1 MKKVLTL
8 CFCLGLICAIQI
20 SAVAQ
25 TKFKLLA
32 TKKTSTMLKEL
43 NEAADLG
50 YRFEG
55 FNGGETMFGGK
66 ETVAIL
72 SKNDNS
78 TAKYKYQLL
87 ATNKTSTMQ
96 KELQEYGDAG
106 YEYKGQA
113 VFETTFGGKEVVTI
127 LEKDMSVTE
136 IPKYEYKL
144 FATNKTSTMEKELNE
159 GGAQGYIFVGVT
171 VAETAFGSKEVVVI
185 TRKRR

>member
-8 CFCLGLICAIQI
+8 CFCLGLLFAIET
-20 SAVAQ
+20 SALAQ

-32 TKKTSTMLKEL
+32 TKKTSTMIKEL

-50 YRFEG
+50 FRFEG

-78 TAKYKYQLL
+78 STKYRYQLL

-96 KELQEYGDAG
+96 KELQEFGDAG
-106 YEYKGQA
+106 YEFKGQA

-127 LEKDMSVTE
+127 LEKDMSIKE
-136 IPKYEYKL
+136 IPRFEYKL

-159 GGAQGYIFVGVT
+159 GGTQGYKFVGVT

-185 TRKRR
+185 TRKLR

>member
-1 MKKVLTL
+1 MKKVLAL

-32 TKKTSTMLKEL
+32 TKKTSTMEKEM
-43 NEAADLG
+43 NEAADSG

-66 ETVAIL
+66 ESVAIF
-72 SKNDNS
+72 S
-78 TAKYKYQLL
+78 TSADLKTKYKYRLL

-106 YEYKGQA
+106 YQYVGQA
-113 VFETTFGGKEVVTI
+113 VFETSFGGKEVVII
-127 LEKDMSVTE
+127 LEKDLSVTE
-136 IPKYEYKL
+136 IPRYEYKL

-159 GGAQGYIFVGVT
+159 GGTQGYRFVGVT
-171 VAETAFGSKEVVVI
+171 VAQTSFGGKEVVVI
-185 TRKRR
+185 TRKLR

>member
-1 MKKVLTL
+1 MKKLLTL
-8 CFCLGLICAIQI
+8 CFCVGLICAIQV
-20 SAVAQ
+20 SAMAQ

-32 TKKTSTMLKEL
+32 TKKTSTMEKEL

-66 ETVAIL
+66 ESVAIL
-72 SKNDNS
+72 SSYADSK
-78 TAKYKYQLL
+78 TKYKYKLL

-106 YEYKGQA
+106 FEYKGQA
-113 VFETTFGGKEVVTI
+113 VFQTTFGGNEVVII
-127 LEKDMSVTE
+127 LEKDLSITE

-144 FATNKTSTMEKELNE
+144 FATNKTSTMEKELNSM
-159 GGAQGYIFVGVT
+159 GNGNYKFVGVT

-185 TRKRR
+185 TRKRL